1 VAENDRVRNAGDR
14 VQAAADQLYAAD
26 PAGFTDRRGDLVAA
40 ARAAGDK
47 AAARAIGAMR
57 RPTRAAWVVN
67 QLARA
72 DPAAVDRLARLGDE
86 LRAAERAL
94 DGSRLRE
101 LSQARRQLLGELTRQ
116 ALDQAGVRDPA
127 DALQEEV
134 TGTLGAAVADPQVA
148 ADVARAQLSKSV
160 QPAGFGFGQVE
171 LSAAPSKPAPPRP
184 APPRAAPPRAAPPKR
199 SQPRPPQPKQSRAER
214 ERAARDRAEQERAE
228 RERAERERQRRAI
241 AEAEQVLAEAD
252 RAVDAAHATE
262 ADRENAVR
270 RLEVQLEDAQDA
282 LADAKRRSREARTA
296 QRQAGKALDRLRD
309 RANQLHVKPMYRAGW
324 DHGKLADLDGRS
336 RPPRRRS
343 IQHRRRAGH
352 LLRRGHP
359 HHRRD
364 LYQR

>member
-1 VAENDRVRNAGDR
+1 VAENDRVRSAGDR

-171 LSAAPSKPAPPRP
+171 LSAAPSKAPPPKPAPPK
-184 APPRAAPPRAAPPKR
+184 AASPKR

-309 RANQLHVKPMYRAGW
+309 RANQLRVKPMYRAGW